1 MIYNNKKKL
10 LEEIKR
16 KRKIVNFLIEAS
28 RDDEEGYD
36 DEYGNEFDIQ
46 GGAYS
51 DDDQVGN
58 VDSDGKK
65 TQEKPE
71 EEGGTAFDF
80 AVMKKA
86 DIKAALRY
94 LENTRTNFEREI
106 DSKNA
111 KKAGNQKV
119 YNEKTLF
126 YIMWLKG
133 NKYWKSLWYDYLDK
147 VYSNMQHWELD
158 QEFLDKQFQKTSE
171 EQKEITSIDFSRYVK
186 NTKDPEGV
194 AKFAKFAR
202 EFKKKIYSSL
212 SENMSQERYGTFYA
226 QLNNRKL
233 DLSSTNMQQFEE
245 IINEKYNEVNSYLES
260 VLGIDRISGQP
271 RPNSG
276 INMNT
281 VQEIISAISN
291 EYNQVE
297 QIKYEEEEEKKKNIP
312 DYNFDVATKK
322 KIEKMSPEDRDQ
334 FIKDYEE
341 QLDIEMNSLEKEK
354 RKERLSWEKERGIT
368 SDEKEE
374 DLTDEEE
381 ITLLQKV
388 SEYKR
393 IINQIQTKINSN
405 QFLKPEDLYKPAE
418 EFEKDI
424 KTEDIELNEL
434 LELQNDYSITNL
446 DRLEDF
452 YKIYTMLNLTVMSME
467 KEISEQSEFQ
477 KIPKGTD
484 RFTLVKTKRKIRQD
498 VFSEYS
504 KKMNKF
510 IDQTSDIIQA
520 KIDKVAGVKYPDIT
534 KRLNF
539 LKVSMEKYR
548 SYINNKL
555 HKSGLWTL
563 QAISGETG
571 TYSDASGLQKHI
583 SRVLLQAMWV
593 QDLLKSDKLSELKT
607 LTLQKWLDAFDSK
620 YGLSKAMEGSS
631 YQDLV
636 KKLETMENENPKRF
650 KAAKEKAAKLTLG
663 NEAVHMTEEE
673 INNKVFEILS
683 NDPVFMKMNEDLD
696 NLYDNKSNI
705 ELEIENAYE
714 EGNDDKADSL
724 SYRINDI
731 SDDIYSLEEKI
742 ENYQNKLIKKIKGEQ
757 ETSIESDP
765 DYDLIQ
771 QISDIEK
778 QISTAPSMKPFS
790 YETTGKG
797 KTAKVEQ
804 KPFERIG
811 NIEDEEFTP
820 SNIFNKYR
828 MAEPSEQG
836 VKLSKDWQDAI
847 KAYVNQANQKEQSME
862 ISKEEIYKNR
872 LITQKINLKTNIDPK
887 FISKMLEDKFSPYRQ
902 FHNMLVGDYFDSA
915 RSYSQ
920 SIKNE
925 DGLRQ
930 AIIDWFHK
938 NYNSDWL
945 PNGLRSSKSPA
956 GLKEGSNPADDDIW
970 NEIVN
975 YSIGLANCRY
985 DEKNLRIIQNEK
997 EQVSDLMKKYEKGDW
1012 AKVMTPPDLTI
1023 GDLDDIRLS
1032 LIARQRFFEKLV
1044 SAATFT
1050 VNFVDPRQ
1058 RIKPKGSIA
1067 AAVIKDL
1074 YSPNFIAAFKQH
1086 IDNMPEKDVARMFD
1100 DAIKNVEFY
1109 QQYPKS
1115 VIDPADYIKA
1125 RKL

>member
-1 MIYNNKKKL
+1 MIYSNKKKL

-28 RDDEEGYD
+28 RDDDGGDE
-36 DEYGNEFDIQ
+36 EYGDELTIQ
-46 GGAYS
+46 SGVYS
-51 DDDQVGN
+51 DDDGF
-58 VDSDGKK
+58 DDGTGKG
-65 TQEKPE
+65 T
-71 EEGGTAFDF
+71 EGIQTTGPVSQFD
-80 AVMKKA
+80 AEVMSNSA
-86 DIKAALRY
+86 LKAALNF
-94 LENTRTNFEREI
+94 LEEPKTNFEKRIEA
-106 DSKNA
+106 KNA

-119 YNEKTLF
+119 NNEKTLF

-133 NKYWKSLWYDYLDK
+133 NKYWKALWHNYLDK
-147 VYSNMQHWELD
+147 VYSSMQGWQLD
-158 QEFLDKQFQKTSE
+158 PDYLDKQFKKASE
-171 EQKEITSIDFSRYVK
+171 EGKEITSIDFSGYVK
-186 NTKDPEGV
+186 PTKDPEGV
-194 AKFAKFAR
+194 AKFTKFAR
-202 EFKKKIYSSL
+202 EFKKKVYSSL
-212 SENMSQERYGTFYA
+212 SENMTQEKYGILYSQLYNQKF
-226 QLNNRKL
+226 
-233 DLSSTNMQQFEE
+233 DLSSTDLEQFELNIHE
-245 IINEKYNEVNSYLES
+245 RYKAVNNYLES
-260 VLGIDRISGQP
+260 VLGIDKTTGQP

-276 INMNT
+276 VNMDA
-281 VQEIISAISN
+281 VQEIISSISN
-291 EYNQVE
+291 DYNQTE
-297 QIKYEEEEEKKKNIP
+297 QIEDEEIP
-312 DYNFDVATKK
+312 DYDFDAATKK
-322 KIEKMSPEDRDQ
+322 KIEKMSPEDRVQ

-341 QLDIEMNSLEKEK
+341 QLDIEMKSLEREK
-354 RKERLSWEKERGIT
+354 KRERFAWEKERGIT

-374 DLTDEEE
+374 DLDEEEE
-381 ITLLQKV
+381 ITILQKV
-388 SEYKR
+388 TEYKR
-393 IINQIQTKINSN
+393 IISQIQTKINST
-405 QFLKPEDLYKPAE
+405 QFLKSEDLYKLAE
-418 EFEKDI
+418 EFEKDL
-424 KTEDIELNEL
+424 KSEDIELNEL
-434 LELQNDYSITNL
+434 LELQKDYSVTNL

-477 KIPKGTD
+477 KIPKGLD
-484 RFTLVKTKRKIRQD
+484 RFNLVKSKRKIRQE

-510 IDQTSDIIQA
+510 IDQTSDAIQA

-548 SYINNKL
+548 SYINKKL

-620 YGLSKAMEGSS
+620 YGLSKSMEGSS
-631 YQDLV
+631 YQDLI
-636 KKLETMENENPKRF
+636 KKLDNIEQENPKKF
-650 KAAKEKAAKLTLG
+650 KSAKEKASKLTLG
-663 NEAVHMTEEE
+663 SEAVHMTEEE
-673 INNKVFEILS
+673 IQNKVFEILS
-683 NDPVFMKMNEDLD
+683 NDPVFMKMQEDLD
-696 NLYDNKSNI
+696 AIYDNKANI

-714 EGNDDKADSL
+714 EGNDDKAESL

-742 ENYQNKLIKKIKGEQ
+742 EIYQNKLIEKLKGEQ
-757 ETSIESDP
+757 GSSVESDP

-771 QISDIEK
+771 QINDIEK
-778 QISTAPSMKPFS
+778 QIANAPSMKPFS
-790 YETTGKG
+790 YEMTGKG
-797 KTAKVEQ
+797 KTAKFEE
-804 KPFERIG
+804 KPFEKIG
-811 NIEDEEFTP
+811 NIEAEEFTP
-820 SNIFNKYR
+820 ANIFNKYR
-828 MAEPSEQG
+828 LAEPSAQG

-847 KAYVNQANQKEQSME
+847 KAYVNQASQKEQSME

-872 LITQKINLKTNIDPK
+872 LISQKLNLKTNIDPK

-930 AIIDWFHK
+930 AIIDWFHQ

-975 YSIGLANCRY
+975 YAIGLANCRY

-997 EQVSDLMKKYEKGDW
+997 EQVNDLMKKYEKGDW
-1012 AKVMTPPDLTI
+1012 AKVMTPPDLSI

-1032 LIARQRFFEKLV
+1032 VIARQRFFEKLV

-1050 VNFVDPRQ
+1050 VNLVDPRQ

-1074 YSPNFIAAFKQH
+1074 YSPNFIVAFKKH
-1086 IDNMPEKDVARMFD
+1086 IDSMPEKDIARIFD
-1100 DAIKNVEFY
+1100 DAIKHVEFY

>member
-28 RDDEEGYD
+28 RDDEDGYD

-46 GGAYS
+46 GGVYS
-51 DDDQVGN
+51 DDDQIGD
-58 VDSDGKK
+58 VDSDGKR
-65 TQEKPE
+65 TTRENKPGE
-71 EEGGTAFDF
+71 VGGDPRDVAIMTN
-80 AVMKKA
+80 
-86 DIKAALRY
+86 AALRAAFNF
-94 LENTRTNFEREI
+94 LEEPKTNFERKIET
-106 DSKNA
+106 KNA

-119 YNEKTLF
+119 NNEKTLF

-147 VYSNMQHWELD
+147 VFNNMQIWQLD
-158 QEFLDKQFQKTSE
+158 EDFLKKQFIKASE
-171 EQKEITSIDFSRYVK
+171 EGKEITSMDFSGYVK
-186 NTKDPEGV
+186 PGKDPEGV

-202 EFKKKIYSSL
+202 EFKKKVYSSL
-212 SENMSQERYGTFYA
+212 SENMTQERYGTFYA

-233 DLSSTNMQQFEE
+233 DLSSTNMQEFER
-245 IINEKYNEVNSYLES
+245 IINEKYKAVNNYLES
-260 VLGIDRISGQP
+260 VLGIDKTTGQP

-276 INMNT
+276 INMDA
-281 VQEIISAISN
+281 VQEIISTISN
-291 EYNQVE
+291 DYNQTE
-297 QIKYEEEEEKKKNIP
+297 QIEDAGIP
-312 DYNFDVATKK
+312 DYDFDAATKK
-322 KIEKMSPEDRDQ
+322 KIEKMSPEDRAQ
-334 FIKDYEE
+334 FIQDYEE
-341 QLDIEMNSLEKEK
+341 QLDIEMKSLEREK

-405 QFLKPEDLYKPAE
+405 QFLKSEDLYKPAE

-477 KIPKGTD
+477 KIPKGID

-510 IDQTSDIIQA
+510 IDQTSDVIQA

-548 SYINNKL
+548 SYINKKL

-636 KKLETMENENPKRF
+636 KKLGSIENENPKRF

-742 ENYQNKLIKKIKGEQ
+742 ENYQNKLINKIKGEQ
-757 ETSIESDP
+757 ESSIESDP

-902 FHNMLVGDYFDSA
+902 FHNMLLGDYFDSA

-1032 LIARQRFFEKLV
+1032 VIARQRFFEKLV

-1050 VNFVDPRQ
+1050 VNLVDPKQ

-1086 IDNMPEKDVARMFD
+1086 IDSMPEKDIARIFD
-1100 DAIKNVEFY
+1100 DAIKHVEFY